1 MRRIAAGSSNGR
13 DATSKIDADPRIAAF
28 ALALLSGACPY
39 RRTGS
44 YTRVEPEG
52 RLSPGHALRHPQL
65 HAERR
70 LAMAGAPV
78 QQSRLDLAAG
88 DAARIP
94 RDLVQH
100 VAIRRLRRWRHG

>member
-13 DATSKIDADPRIAAF
+13 DATSKIDADPASAAF
-28 ALALLSGACPY
+28 ALAFLSGACPY

-44 YTRVEPEG
+44 HPRVEPEG
-52 RLSPGHALRHPQL
+52 MLSPGHALRHPQL

-88 DAARIP
+88 NAARIP

-100 VAIRRLRRWRHG
+100 IAIRRLRR